1 MPRSDQKW
9 VSTARTDYTGYSS
22 TSYTRNLSKELRHR
36 HLTGERRPVD
46 QPHPWYRDSFSGAE
60 ALRPLEEL
68 DRDVFEQWAMLGGYG
83 PADLR
88 WS

>member
-1 MPRSDQKW
+1 M
-9 VSTARTDYTGYSS
+9 
-22 TSYTRNLSKELRHR
+22 
-36 HLTGERRPVD
+36 D

-83 PADLR
+83 PANLR